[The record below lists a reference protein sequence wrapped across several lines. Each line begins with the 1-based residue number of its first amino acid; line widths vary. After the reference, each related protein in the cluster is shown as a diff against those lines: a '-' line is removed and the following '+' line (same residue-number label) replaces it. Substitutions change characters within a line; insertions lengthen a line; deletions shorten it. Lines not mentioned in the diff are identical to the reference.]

1 MISPSEM
8 LTGSRNTDDDF
19 LSIISSA
26 FVQIDDAEPEQVTS
40 PSQGTIATYLQYLTL
55 TLRAT

>member
-40 PSQGTIATYLQYLTL
+40 PSQGT
-55 TLRAT
+55 